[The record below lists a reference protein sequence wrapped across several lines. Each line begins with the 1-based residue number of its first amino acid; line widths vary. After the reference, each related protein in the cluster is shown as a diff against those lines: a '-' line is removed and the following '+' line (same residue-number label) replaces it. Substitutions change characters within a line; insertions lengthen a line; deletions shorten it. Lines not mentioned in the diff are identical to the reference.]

1 MNDIHK
7 CMIINYDKIQWLGRE
22 GIEESERAVVQKEEV
37 GHIKCRFSRSLAR
50 RGPLKTQD
58 CLQCEGSNVKE
69 MLSHTEQESTAV
81 IRRKPPRIQGRGR
94 NWYKTREKGMPTL
107 TIFNPLAL
115 YSSGNHLK
123 FFLEQWEVLISNK
136 QKFKIFPLK
145 NMNAETVVFICSNKY
160 TKTIRNVPVAHK
172 FMIMRKR

>member
-1 MNDIHK
+1 MAGK
-7 CMIINYDKIQWLGRE
+7 TGYRGEWKK
-22 GIEESERAVVQKEEV
+22 AVQKEEA

-50 RGPLKTQD
+50 RRPLKTQD

-69 MLSHTEQESTAV
+69 RLSHTEQESTAV

-94 NWYKTREKGMPTL
+94 NWYKTREKGIPTL

-115 YSSGNHLK
+115 YSFGNHLK

-136 QKFKIFPLK
+136 QKFSFKSFHLKIWMLK
-145 NMNAETVVFICSNKY
+145 LLFLSALINTPKLIGMFL
-160 TKTIRNVPVAHK
+160 
-172 FMIMRKR
+172 

>member
-1 MNDIHK
+1 MAGK
-7 CMIINYDKIQWLGRE
+7 TGYRGEWKK
-22 GIEESERAVVQKEEV
+22 VVQKEEV

-69 MLSHTEQESTAV
+69 RLSHTEQESTAV

-94 NWYKTREKGMPTL
+94 NWYKTREKGIPTL

-115 YSSGNHLK
+115 YSFENHLK

-136 QKFKIFPLK
+136 QKFSFKSFHLKIWMLK
-145 NMNAETVVFICSNKY
+145 LLFLSALINTPKLIGMFL
-160 TKTIRNVPVAHK
+160 
-172 FMIMRKR
+172 

>member
-1 MNDIHK
+1 MAGK
-7 CMIINYDKIQWLGRE
+7 RGYRGEWKSSCA
-22 GIEESERAVVQKEEV
+22 ERRGGAHQS
-37 GHIKCRFSRSLAR
+37 CLNRSLVR
-50 RGPLKTQD
+50 RRPIKTQD

-145 NMNAETVVFICSNKY
+145 NMNAETVVFICSSNKY
-160 TKTIRNVPVAHK
+160 TKTNRNVPVAHK